1 MSPCTGHL
9 IIFTFDFANRPR
21 SSDRSATGPR
31 GPAQNNSL
39 VMKLLVLVLALLA
52 TLPTL
57 AQVPDFET
65 LEDGLEYREVKLD
78 NPRPLSIIQLRC
90 DPRKVSVNLLL
101 STDLKDRPNSTTASR
116 MGRELGQIAVINSSY
131 FGHKME
137 VLGYTERFGEVLNS
151 DVPEGIFS
159 AFFYW
164 DGGRAGFKRRGESLP
179 SGVPV
184 LFQAGPRLV
193 WDSDAIE
200 GLDREALAN
209 RTVLSVDKE
218 GRLGI
223 VVIGGLAST
232 TLAELPAL
240 LLKPVSQGGMAA
252 VRALNLDGG
261 SSTQFYLQNGS
272 TTKSLPGRAKVPVFL
287 GISKRSGK

>member
-1 MSPCTGHL
+1 
-9 IIFTFDFANRPR
+9 
-21 SSDRSATGPR
+21 
-31 GPAQNNSL
+31 
-39 VMKLLVLVLALLA
+39 MKLLALALLLLA

-57 AQVPDFET
+57 AQAPEFQAI
-65 LEDGLEYREVKLD
+65 EDGLEYREVNID
-78 NPRPLSIIQLRC
+78 SPRPISMVQLRC
-90 DPRKVSVNLLL
+90 DPRKISINLLL
-101 STDLKDRPNSTTASR
+101 STDLKGKPASTTASR
-116 MGRELGQIAVINSSY
+116 IGRELGQIAVINSSY

-137 VLGYTERFGEVLNS
+137 VLGYTERFGQVLNS
-151 DVPEGIFS
+151 DIPEGIFS

-193 WDSDAIE
+193 WDGDAIE
-200 GLDREALAN
+200 GLDSEALAN
-209 RTVLSVDKE
+209 RTVLSVDEE

-223 VVIGGLAST
+223 VIIGGLANT

-240 LLKPVSQGGMAA
+240 LLKPVSKGGMSA

-261 SSTQFYLQNGS
+261 SSTQFYLQSGS

-287 GISKRSGK
+287 GISKRSGQ